1 MPISNQL
8 PLAGIRVLELGNFI
22 AAPTATRLLADFG
35 AEVIKVE
42 RPGTG
47 DELRRW
53 RLHEGDTSM
62 LFHVTNRN
70 KKSVTLDLAMPRGQ
84 EAVRRL
90 VTRCDVL
97 VENFRPGVL
106 ERWGLSPDDLRVI
119 NPELVVA
126 RISGF
131 GQTGPMSASPGFA
144 AVAEAA
150 GGMRALV
157 GDPDRPP
164 SRVGVSIG
172 DTVAG
177 LYAAFGVVMTL
188 LARTRGTPSAELP
201 TVDVALSEAVLSVM
215 ESLVPDFD
223 AFGVLRE
230 RAGGRI
236 EGVAPSNAY
245 PCADGGDV
253 IVAGN
258 SLSTFRRLMHVIGR
272 DDLSDD
278 PALRDPAERW
288 SRRDELDE
296 AIVSWSSTH
305 GTEEV
310 LVILD
315 AADVPAGRVST
326 AADIVKDP
334 QFHARNMI
342 QHFDVDTGALVREQ
356 VGFPGVVPALDGVSV
371 DIRTLGPRLGE
382 HNEEVFSELLG
393 MTSYEVTEVLRRRT
407 EPAA

>member
-1 MPISNQL
+1 
-8 PLAGIRVLELGNFI
+8 
-22 AAPTATRLLADFG
+22 
-35 AEVIKVE
+35 
-42 RPGTG
+42 
-47 DELRRW
+47 
-53 RLHEGDTSM
+53 
-62 LFHVTNRN
+62 
-70 KKSVTLDLAMPRGQ
+70 
-84 EAVRRL
+84 
-90 VTRCDVL
+90 
-97 VENFRPGVL
+97 
-106 ERWGLSPDDLRVI
+106 
-119 NPELVVA
+119 
-126 RISGF
+126 
-131 GQTGPMSASPGFA
+131 
-144 AVAEAA
+144 
-150 GGMRALV
+150 
-157 GDPDRPP
+157 
-164 SRVGVSIG
+164 
-172 DTVAG
+172 
-177 LYAAFGVVMTL
+177 MTL